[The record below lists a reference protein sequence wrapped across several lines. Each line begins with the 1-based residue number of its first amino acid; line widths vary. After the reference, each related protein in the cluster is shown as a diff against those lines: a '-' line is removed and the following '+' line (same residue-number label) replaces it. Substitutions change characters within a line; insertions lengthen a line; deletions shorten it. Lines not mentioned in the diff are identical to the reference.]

1 MNITFYENNSPISTL
16 YPDISQIGETIEIT
30 PFNAMSI
37 VNPEIVIDYNTA
49 IQAANYCRISWIDS
63 GILSEM
69 WYFCKFRTDNGGRL
83 IVHCE
88 RDPLYSFRNYIRHC
102 PITVVRNGG
111 IGAPTKINDNK
122 LPISPNEK
130 TVSQVPVTDYNMTDS
145 KLDSTG
151 IYILQCVGGQINGN

>member
-1 MNITFYENNSPISTL
+1 MNVTFYANNSPVSTL
-16 YPDISQIGETIEIT
+16 YPNITQIGNTIEIT

-37 VNPEIVIDYNTA
+37 VDPEIVIDYNTA
-49 IQAANYCRISWIDS
+49 IQAANYCKISWIDS

-102 PITVVRNGG
+102 PINVIRSGG
-111 IGAPTKINDNK
+111 IGKPTKITDPK
-122 LPISPNEK
+122 YPVSPVEETVVQVPISNSEL
-130 TVSQVPVTDYNMTDS
+130 TTN
-145 KLDSTG
+145 G
-151 IYILQCVGGQINGN
+151 GYILQVIGGATNGN

>member
-1 MNITFYENNSPISTL
+1 MTVTFYTNNSPVSTL
-16 YPDISQIGETIEIT
+16 YPNITQIGEAIEIT

-37 VNPEIVIDYNTA
+37 VDPELVIDYNTA
-49 IQAANYCRISWIDS
+49 IQAANYCKISWIDS

-102 PITVVRNGG
+102 PINVIRNGG
-111 IGAPTKINDNK
+111 IGKPTKITDTK
-122 LPISPNEK
+122 YPVSPVEETVVQVPISNSEL
-130 TVSQVPVTDYNMTDS
+130 TTN
-145 KLDSTG
+145 G
-151 IYILQCVGGQINGN
+151 GYILQVIGGATNGS

>member
-1 MNITFYENNSPISTL
+1 MTVTFYENNSPVSTL
-16 YPDISQIGETIEIT
+16 YPNITQIGEAIEIT

-49 IQAANYCRISWIDS
+49 IQAANYCKISWIDS

-83 IVHCE
+83 IVSCE

-102 PITVVRNGG
+102 PINVVRSGG
-111 IGAPTKINDNK
+111 IGKPTKITDTK
-122 LPISPNEK
+122 YPVSPVEETVVQVPISNSEL
-130 TVSQVPVTDYNMTDS
+130 TSN
-145 KLDSTG
+145 G
-151 IYILQCVGGQINGN
+151 GYILQVIGGATNGG